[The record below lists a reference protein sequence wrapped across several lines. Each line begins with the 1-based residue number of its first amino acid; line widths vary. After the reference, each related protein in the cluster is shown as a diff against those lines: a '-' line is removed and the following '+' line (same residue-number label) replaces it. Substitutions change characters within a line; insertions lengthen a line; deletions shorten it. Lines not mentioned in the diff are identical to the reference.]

1 MKHRISQL
9 DGMDNT
15 TDTEVAEKVA
25 LLIENIS
32 EDTDTRTE
40 TQPLANSTMNTYG
53 AVKSEKDKSVQTES
67 DIDLVIEGEVCAD
80 CKEELIGET
89 LWMIPDGFYLDR
101 WHTQSI
107 RRSPAE
113 GFKVSWSG
121 EIYIKKT
128 REVIGTV
135 VKNLTHTLY

>member
-67 DIDLVIEGEVCAD
+67 DIDL
-80 CKEELIGET
+80 LI
-89 LWMIPDGFYLDR
+89 
-101 WHTQSI
+101 
-107 RRSPAE
+107 
-113 GFKVSWSG
+113 
-121 EIYIKKT
+121 
-128 REVIGTV
+128 
-135 VKNLTHTLY
+135 